1 MSSSLSKILKR
12 INVKDA
18 IYLSV
23 FAIIV
28 FLIVKM
34 MFGGIFGLSL
44 VVIENGPKSSMWPTY
59 DQGDMFLINRCS
71 PEKIE
76 MGDVIVYESA
86 NLYNSGILIIH
97 RVINI
102 TIFEDALGTHY
113 YYRVSGDNPITNNN
127 VDNYNTTSTLIPY
140 DAVLGKTVLLIPK
153 IGYIRLWMTSF
164 PAVRF
169 IILGALVIFGL
180 YLIFTPDKEEAKK
193 AKDAAQ
199 KDKEKNICLF
209 CKNKIEKTDDQ
220 DLGVCSSCGKTT
232 PLCEICKDPMTSNQS
247 LLQAE
252 VCEHIYHE
260 EHILEW
266 LKIKGTCP
274 VCKVEINEKTLKTW
288 EGPEKNENT
297 SFTEETIDKE
307 FHNLGEQE
315 NKTKF
320 DIKLFLNNQWT
331 KTKKSFIELFT
342 VKQKRIK
349 LIIFVSVILF
359 LIIAIPVID
368 TLIRYPDLATAI
380 DNVSLLPYKEYEDE
394 SMIFLPFTIYFKHD
408 GSWNKVIKNF
418 EVFGIQNDTVLSSMK
433 WYSFYQVEGN
443 RTLGGS
449 LIFNSF
455 EFNANVT
462 LTIEIHYSIHYRFGS
477 DRSMVYTEDF
487 NLS

>member
-12 INVKDA
+12 INVRDA

-23 FAIIV
+23 FAIII

-76 MGDVIVYESA
+76 MADVIVYESA
-86 NLYNSGILIIH
+86 NSFNDGILIIH

-102 TIFEDALGTHY
+102 TIFEDGTGSHY

-127 VDNYNTTSTLIPY
+127 VDNYNISSTLIPY

-153 IGYIRLWMTSF
+153 IGYVRLWMTSF
-164 PAVRF
+164 PAVRY
-169 IILGALVIFGL
+169 IILGALLIFGL
-180 YLIFTPDKEEAKK
+180 YLIFAPDKEEAKK
-193 AKDAAQ
+193 AKDAVQ
-199 KDKEKNICLF
+199 KDREKDICLF

-220 DLGVCSSCGKTT
+220 GLGVCSNCGKQS
-232 PLCEICKDPMTSNQS
+232 PHCEICKNPMTSDQP

-252 VCEHIYHE
+252 ACEHIYHE

-274 VCKVEINEKTLKTW
+274 VCKVKINEKTLRSW
-288 EGPEKNENT
+288 ESSEKDEIT
-297 SFTEETIDKE
+297 SSTEETIDKE
-307 FHNLGEQE
+307 FRNLGQQ
-315 NKTKF
+315 KTESKF
-320 DIKLFLNNQWT
+320 DFKLFLNDQWT
-331 KTKKSFIELFT
+331 KTKKNFKELFT

-368 TLIRYPDLATAI
+368 TLIRYPNLITAI
-380 DNVSLLPYKEYEDE
+380 DDVRLLPYKEHEDE
-394 SMIFLPFTIYFKHD
+394 SMVFLPFTIYFKHD
-408 GSWNKVIKNF
+408 GSWNKVLKNF
-418 EVFGIQNDTVLSSMK
+418 EVLGIQNDTVLSTMK

-443 RTLGGS
+443 QTLSGS

-455 EFNANVT
+455 EFNANIT
-462 LTIEIHYSIHYRFGS
+462 LTIQIYYSIHYRFGG
-477 DRSMVYTEDF
+477 DRSMSYLEDF
-487 NLS
+487 NLT

>member
-1 MSSSLSKILKR
+1 MSSSLSRILKR

-18 IYLSV
+18 IYLFI
-23 FAIIV
+23 FAIII

-76 MGDVIVYESA
+76 LGDVIVYESA
-86 NLYNSGILIIH
+86 TTFSSGTLIIH

-102 TIFEDALGTHY
+102 TIFEDSIGTHY

-127 VDNYNTTSTLIPY
+127 VDSYNTSSTLIPY
-140 DAVLGKTVLLIPK
+140 DAVLGKTVFLIPK
-153 IGYIRLWMTSF
+153 VGYLRLWMTSF

-169 IILGALVIFGL
+169 IILGALLIFGL
-180 YLIFTPDKEEAKK
+180 YLIFSPDKDESKKAKK
-193 AKDAAQ
+193 AVQ
-199 KDKEKNICLF
+199 EDKEKNICLY
-209 CKNKIEKTDDQ
+209 CSGKIEEVDDQ
-220 DLGVCSSCGKTT
+220 GLGVCSNCGKKT
-232 PLCEICKDPMTSNQS
+232 PLCDICKNPMTSDQP
-247 LLQAE
+247 LLLFE
-252 VCEHIYHE
+252 TCGHIYHK

-266 LKIKGTCP
+266 IKIKGTCP
-274 VCKVEINEKTLKTW
+274 ICKDKINEKTLKPW
-288 EGPEKNENT
+288 ESSKEEFSESAEEK
-297 SFTEETIDKE
+297 IDKE
-307 FHNLGEQE
+307 FRNLGEQKE
-315 NKTKF
+315 EAKF
-320 DIKLFLNNQWT
+320 NLKLFLNNQWI
-331 KTKKSFIELFT
+331 KTKKNFIELFT

-349 LIIFVSVILF
+349 LIIFVSIILF
-359 LIIAIPVID
+359 LVIAIPVID
-368 TLIRYPDLATAI
+368 TLIRYPNLPTAI
-380 DNVSLLPYKEYEDE
+380 DNIQLLPYKEYTDE
-394 SMIFLPFTIYFKHD
+394 SMVFLPFTIYFKHD
-408 GSWNKVIKNF
+408 GSWNKVLKNF
-418 EVFGIQNDTVLSSMK
+418 EVFGIQNDTVLSSAK

-443 RTLGGS
+443 KTLGGS

-462 LTIEIHYSIHYRFGS
+462 LTIEIHYSIHYRFGA